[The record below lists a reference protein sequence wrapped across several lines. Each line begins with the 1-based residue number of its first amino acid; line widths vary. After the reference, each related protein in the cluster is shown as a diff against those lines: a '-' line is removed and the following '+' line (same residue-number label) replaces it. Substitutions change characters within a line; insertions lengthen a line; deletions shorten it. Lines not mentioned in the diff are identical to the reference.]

1 MLPEIVHLIHSDDF
15 ISIKTL
21 SQTTL
26 QTLGE
31 WDIEIFMVSF
41 PKLESQIC
49 KNTLRKSCGA
59 KNIL

>member
-31 WDIEIFMVSF
+31 
-41 PKLESQIC
+41 
-49 KNTLRKSCGA
+49 
-59 KNIL
+59 